1 MESKPTGGKTP
12 FNCRL
17 SPGGKGLLVQ
27 LGEHMGLTRS
37 GVIETAIRVLAQQQ
51 KIPGGYFTRDE
62 LESKWDAFMEEDE
75 ATRSAELEKKRL
87 EATENTLKTE

>member
-17 SPGGKGLLVQ
+17 SPGGKGLLVK

-51 KIPGGYFTRDE
+51 KIPSGYIMRDE
-62 LESKWDAFMEEDE
+62 LESKWDVFMEEDE
-75 ATRSAELEKKRL
+75 AARSIELEQKRF
-87 EATENTLKTE
+87 EAMENTTKDV